1 MFIIGWIFEIKFLVC
16 LLRFYFIEEVQ
27 LNKESIQMSLGM
39 NNNHKKGTIIVVLM
53 VALVAFLHFVLI
65 PIWLYFL

>member
-1 MFIIGWIFEIKFLVC
+1 
-16 LLRFYFIEEVQ
+16 
-27 LNKESIQMSLGM
+27 MSLGM

>member
-1 MFIIGWIFEIKFLVC
+1 MPLKI
-16 LLRFYFIEEVQ
+16 YFKEEVQ
-27 LNKESIQMSLGM
+27 LNKGSILMSLGM
-39 NNNHKKGTIIVVLM
+39 NNKHKKGTIIVVLM

>member
-1 MFIIGWIFEIKFLVC
+1 MPLKI
-16 LLRFYFIEEVQ
+16 YFKEEVQ
-27 LNKESIQMSLGM
+27 LNKGSILMSLGM

>member
-1 MFIIGWIFEIKFLVC
+1 MPLKI
-16 LLRFYFIEEVQ
+16 YFKEEVQ
-27 LNKESIQMSLGM
+27 LNKESILMSLGM

>member
-1 MFIIGWIFEIKFLVC
+1 MPLKI
-16 LLRFYFIEEVQ
+16 YFKEEVQ
-27 LNKESIQMSLGM
+27 LNKETIHMSLGM

>member
-1 MFIIGWIFEIKFLVC
+1 MPLKD
-16 LLRFYFIEEVQ
+16 YFKEEVQ
-27 LNKESIQMSLGM
+27 LNKESILMSLGM